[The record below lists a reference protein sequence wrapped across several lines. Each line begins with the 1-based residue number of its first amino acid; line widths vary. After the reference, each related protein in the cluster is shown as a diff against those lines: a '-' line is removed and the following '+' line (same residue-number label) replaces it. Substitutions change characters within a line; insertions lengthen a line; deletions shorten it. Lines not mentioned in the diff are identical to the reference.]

1 MIRFVKK
8 NQIDQ
13 DKYNQCIA
21 NALQTRIYAHTWYLD
36 VVANDW
42 SVLILDD
49 YDAVMPLPIY
59 SKLGIKY
66 ISQPF
71 FTQQLGVF
79 SKQAITEDIFDE
91 FLKNIPKRFFKI
103 ALQFNSENKFIK
115 ENSVSKNNYI
125 LPLDNEYNFLYKN
138 FSKGRKHAVQQGLK
152 NQFTIKEIPFSEL
165 LDFCAKR
172 SISINWML
180 YGQSPESLV
189 EATNNYIIKYFSD
202 INASAGGGSDIEFEE
217 IKELEIPEQF
227 VFMLGGEREL
237 QNIEAIN
244 VSGDSMEPTFSYN
257 DIVFI
262 NRSKTDLNRGGIFT
276 IRTEAGLFIKR
287 VQRRMD
293 GMLDVISDNSV
304 YPVQTLNSNEVEVIG
319 RVISRFGDVD

>member
-1 MIRFVKK
+1 MNSFADMVEEIKSIVSPEFAPKK
-8 NQIDQ
+8 VF
-13 DKYNQCIA
+13 DK
-21 NALQTRIYAHTWYLD
+21 D
-36 VVANDW
+36 VAE
-42 SVLILDD
+42 ILE
-49 YDAVMPLPIY
+49 
-59 SKLGIKY
+59 
-66 ISQPF
+66 ISQMNF
-71 FTQQLGVF
+71 ATM
-79 SKQAITEDIFDE
+79 K
-91 FLKNIPKRFFKI
+91 KRDK
-103 ALQFNSENKFIK
+103 
-115 ENSVSKNNYI
+115 
-125 LPLDNEYNFLYKN
+125 
-138 FSKGRKHAVQQGLK
+138 
-152 NQFTIKEIPFSEL
+152 IPFSEL

-189 EATNNYIIKYFSD
+189 AATNNYMIKYFSD
-202 INASAGGGSDIEFEE
+202 INASAGGGSDVEFED
-217 IKELEIPEQF
+217 IQELEIPEQF

-293 GMLDVISDNSV
+293 GLLDVISDNSV

-319 RVISRFGDVD
+319 RVVSRFGDVD